1 MSGVESV
8 NAEMLKES
16 AVAVAEAEKALK
28 VKTDLKLEELR
39 HRLEIE
45 THKLEDCQR
54 EIENY
59 RSHFEENTVMVGPYR
74 IAMDRS
80 SCRWP
85 LSFASTLSM
94 LTIIEEAAN
103 LLKSFFTFGQCTKN
117 DSLDA
122 RCLLYV
128 NVLSSPAFP

>member
-59 RSHFEENTVMVGPYR
+59 RSHFEENTAMVGPKR
-74 IAMDRS
+74 ISMDRS

-85 LSFASTLSM
+85 
-94 LTIIEEAAN
+94 
-103 LLKSFFTFGQCTKN
+103 K
-117 DSLDA
+117 
-122 RCLLYV
+122 Y
-128 NVLSSPAFP
+128 